1 MAPWKAEDIRPQN
14 GKVFI
19 VTGPTGLGYETGLAL
34 AKARG
39 RVILA
44 GRNPEKGEA
53 AAAKIRAAAPN
64 TDVRFE
70 LCDLA
75 DLASI
80 RTFAERIN
88 AEDLPVDVL
97 INNAGVM
104 AYPERRETR
113 DGFEAQF
120 GTNHLGHFAL
130 TGLLLPALRKVK
142 KPRVITVSSLAGRF
156 GKINLDDLNYAK
168 GYNPGVVYAQS
179 KLANMMFAM
188 ELQRRSRTA
197 SWGLVSV
204 ATHPGVSA
212 TDLVSNGPGLT
223 GPYRFATAFM
233 SQSAAM
239 GALPTL
245 YAAVESDVAGGSF
258 YGPKGLFEMRGYPG
272 EVKFAPAALD
282 DMQCLHLWKAS
293 EKLTGVTYTP

>member
-34 AKARG
+34 AKAGG

-44 GRNPEKGEA
+44 GRNPEKGDA

-64 TDVRFE
+64 ADVRFA

-80 RTFAERIN
+80 REFAGRIN
-88 AEDLPVDVL
+88 TEDLPVDVL

-104 AYPERRETR
+104 AYPERRETK

-120 GTNHLGHFAL
+120 GTNHLGHYAL

-142 KPRVITVSSLAGRF
+142 KPRVVTVSSLAGRF
-156 GKINLDDLNYAK
+156 GKINFDDLNYAK
-168 GYNPGVVYAQS
+168 GYNPGVAYAQS

-188 ELQRRSRTA
+188 ELQRRSRTG

-233 SQSAAM
+233 SQSAAL

-258 YGPKGLFEMRGYPG
+258 YGPKGLFEMRGFPG